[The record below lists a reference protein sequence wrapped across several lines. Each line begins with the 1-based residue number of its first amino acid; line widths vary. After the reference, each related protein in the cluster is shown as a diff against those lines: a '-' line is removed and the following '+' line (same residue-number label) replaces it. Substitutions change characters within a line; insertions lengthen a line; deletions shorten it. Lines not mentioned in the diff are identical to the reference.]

1 MREDGE
7 GHTPLFHAA
16 TSYGRSSFG
25 KWGLEAV
32 KLLVDAWPNNVE
44 LPRALV
50 RQCEMT
56 HGLLHRDVLE
66 VLSRELSRRERGKC
80 RSRYYLLFK
89 RTEKEGVEV
98 DGLEDVAPTSFMED
112 LGDDGAL
119 EDY

>member
-1 MREDGE
+1 MLHCIFCSFD
-7 GHTPLFHAA
+7 HAA

-25 KWGLEAV
+25 KWGLETV
-32 KLLVDAWPNNVE
+32 KLLVDAWPNNAE

-66 VLSRELSRRERGKC
+66 VLSRELSRREKEKG
-80 RSRYYLLFK
+80 RSGYYFLFK
-89 RTEKEGVEV
+89 RAKKEEVEI